1 MVVPRADGKLGMA
14 GHCWQKSPRSRGNGY
29 GGTTRQFRPLD
40 GKALRKN
47 HHQYGASLYW
57 IHHGGFHREKTG
69 AARHAGGVFGA
80 AAKTVKK
87 NSENGGLLFLFFSKG
102 TTPPSLFLY
111 LLLLNPLPLET
122 SQNPPP
128 LQGFS
133 LNPRPP

>member
-57 IHHGGFHREKTG
+57 IHHVGFHREKAG
-69 AARHAGGVFGA
+69 AARHAGGRFVA
-80 AAKTVKK
+80 AAQRVKLAYG
-87 NSENGGLLFLFFSKG
+87 SGGPVSSFVS
-102 TTPPSLFLY
+102 
-111 LLLLNPLPLET
+111 NVLP
-122 SQNPPP
+122 
-128 LQGFS
+128 
-133 LNPRPP
+133 

>member
-57 IHHGGFHREKTG
+57 IHHGGVHREKAG
-69 AARHAGGVFGA
+69 AGRHARGRFCA
-80 AAKTVKK
+80 AGERVKTT
-87 NSENGGLLFLFFSKG
+87 SENGGGFFFFVSQL
-102 TTPPSLFLY
+102 TTPPRLFFFCSLI
-111 LLLLNPLPLET
+111 
-122 SQNPPP
+122 SR
-128 LQGFS
+128 
-133 LNPRPP
+133 RPCASR

>member
-57 IHHGGFHREKTG
+57 IHHGGVDRDKTG
-69 AARHAGGVFGA
+69 AARHAGGGLGGA
-80 AAKTVKK
+80 
-87 NSENGGLLFLFFSKG
+87 GGRGGQKSDRRGPWFLFVFRR
-102 TTPPSLFLY
+102 TPP
-111 LLLLNPLPLET
+111 PA
-122 SQNPPP
+122 
-128 LQGFS
+128 GFFYS
-133 LNPRPP
+133 SAQRGPAC